1 MAAKKKRVTKKAKT
15 KALVAPS
22 ARAAATA
29 AGDLADLRARIEGD
43 EGAVIGTYSD
53 PFGGKPLLIA
63 LLPVDKVEPTPFQRD
78 VSETHEKKLENV
90 IAKTGRF
97 LDPIVCVTAPSGGY
111 WTPNGNHRLQAMK
124 ELGAKAITAL
134 VVPEHE
140 VAWQILALNTE
151 RAHNLKE
158 RSLEVIRI
166 YRNLLVER
174 GDEPEES
181 FDYFLEEPAL
191 ITLGIAYEKNGR
203 FAGGAYSSVLK
214 RAEHFSSHPL
224 KKAIAQREKTAA
236 LLGELEEKVADV
248 VRRLREKGLTS
259 PYLRPFVVARINP
272 LRFSKSEPPPIDEV
286 LMAMRDKA
294 ARFNV
299 DKVRQQDLMGAS
311 GPPPTEE

>member
-15 KALVAPS
+15 KALVAPT

-29 AGDLADLRARIEGD
+29 GTDLAELRARIEGD
-43 EGAVIGTYSD
+43 EGAVIGTYAD
-53 PFGGKPLLIA
+53 PFGGKPLLVA
-63 LLPVDKVEPTPFQRD
+63 LLPIEKVEPTPFQRD
-78 VSETHEKKLENV
+78 VSDSHEKKLENV

-97 LDPIVCVTAPSGGY
+97 LDPIVCVTAPKGGY

-124 ELGAKAITAL
+124 ELGAKSITAL

-166 YRNLLVER
+166 YRSLLEER
-174 GDEPEES
+174 GDEAEQS
-181 FDYFLEEPAL
+181 FDFYLEDPAL
-191 ITLGIAYEKNGR
+191 ITLGAVYEKNAR
-203 FAGGAYSSVLK
+203 FAGGAYQSVLR
-214 RAEHFSSHPL
+214 RAERFSSDPIS
-224 KKAIAQREKTAA
+224 KAIRAREKTAA
-236 LLGELEEKVADV
+236 LLGELEEKVSDIV
-248 VRRLREKGLTS
+248 KRLREKGLTS

-286 LMAMRDKA
+286 LTAMRDKA
-294 ARFNV
+294 AKFNV

-311 GPPPTEE
+311 GPPPEE

>member
-15 KALVAPS
+15 QSLVAPT
-22 ARAAATA
+22 ARDAAKSS
-29 AGDLADLRARIEGD
+29 DELAELRERIESD
-43 EGAVIGTYSD
+43 DGAVIGTYGD
-53 PFGGKPLLIA
+53 PFGGKPLLMAI
-63 LLPVDKVEPTPFQRD
+63 LPIEKVEPTPFQRD
-78 VSETHEKKLENV
+78 VSETHRKKLENV

-97 LDPIVCVTAPSGGY
+97 LDPIVVVTAPKGGY

-124 ELGAKAITAL
+124 ELGAKAVTAL

-166 YRNLLVER
+166 YRNLL
-174 GDEPEES
+174 
-181 FDYFLEEPAL
+181 EEPAL
-191 ITLGIAYEKNGR
+191 ITLGAVYEKNGR

-214 RAEHFSSHPL
+214 RAEKFSSDPL
-224 KKAIAQREKTAA
+224 SKAIKTREKTASI
-236 LLGELEEKVADV
+236 LEELEEKVADV
-248 VRRLREKGLTS
+248 VKRLRDKGLTS

-286 LMAMRDKA
+286 LTAMRDKA
-294 ARFNV
+294 AKFNV

-311 GPPPTEE
+311 GPPQEE